1 MDGTD
6 LLPDGI
12 QIKGKKMVNPIPQ
25 KLLDRGISPET
36 AAMLSVRTFVS
47 AGSNPD
53 DQWVELP
60 YFKNGV
66 HVNSKIRTLTG
77 EKSMRFLKSRSK
89 GGELCVYNFDCL
101 LDPSL
106 KNEPLIITEGEIDTL
121 SAIEGGYKRC
131 ISVPNGAPPA
141 NSKSESGS
149 RYEYMDEVLPLIED
163 CKEIILATDDD
174 GPGRALM
181 NGLALRLGKSRCKW
195 LKYPVNCNDL
205 NETLDKYGVKG
216 VKETI
221 KRAKWVEI
229 DGIYKLDDLPPVKEY
244 TCQYLGWHL
253 DDNFRL
259 SKGTFSVITGIPG
272 HGKTTFVNEIAC
284 RLVQKSNWKVA
295 FSSFEQHPLKLH
307 YKNLAGWLNRKPL
320 KDQSTEEREVADH
333 WIQNNFIFIVPGHR
347 DIVSMEWLFEKM
359 TTAVVRHDIDM
370 IVIDPWN
377 MVDHDYSGHANETKY
392 IEYILKELR
401 IFAERHDVHIC
412 IVAHPR
418 KMDRAPNGEYEVP
431 GLYDI
436 SGSKDWY
443 CQCDYGLTVYR
454 GEEGTEIH
462 VIKLRDEENMGKPG
476 KKFLLFNKK
485 TYRFEE
491 I

>member
-1 MDGTD
+1 MKGT
-6 LLPDGI
+6 
-12 QIKGKKMVNPIPQ
+12 NHIPQ
-25 KLLDRGISPET
+25 KLLDRGISLAT
-36 AAMLSVRTFVS
+36 ATMLSVRTFVS
-47 AGSNPD
+47 AVGSPV

-60 YFKNGV
+60 YFKNGK

-77 EKSMRFLKSRSK
+77 EKSMRFLKTKDK
-89 GGELCVYNFDCL
+89 GGEICAYNFDCL
-101 LDPSL
+101 LDPNL
-106 KNEPLIITEGEIDTL
+106 KAEPLIITEGEIDTL
-121 SAIEGGYKRC
+121 SAIEGGYMRC

-141 NSKSESGS
+141 NSGNRSGS
-149 RYEYMDEVLPLIED
+149 RYEYLDDVLDLIED

-174 GPGRALM
+174 PPGRALM
-181 NGLALRLGKSRCKW
+181 DGLSLRLGKSRCKW
-195 LKYPVNCNDL
+195 LKYPKDCKDL
-205 NETLDKYGVKG
+205 NDALQKYGVKG

-221 KRAKWVEI
+221 SRAKWIEI
-229 DGIYKLDDLPPVKEY
+229 DGIYKLNDLPPVKEY
-244 TCQYLGWHL
+244 VCHYLGWHL
-253 DDNFRL
+253 DDNFRI

-284 RLVQKSNWKVA
+284 RLVQKSGWKIA

-307 YKNLAGWLNRKPL
+307 YKNLAGWLNGKPL
-320 KDQSTEEREVADH
+320 KDQSPGEIEIANA
-333 WIQNNFIFIVPGHR
+333 WIQDNFVFIKPGHR
-347 DIVSMEWLFEKM
+347 DIVSMDWLFEKM
-359 TTAVVRHDIDM
+359 TTVVVRHDVDM

-377 MVDHDYSGHANETKY
+377 MVDHDYSKHANETKY

-401 IFAERHDVHIC
+401 IFAERHDIHIC

-418 KMDRAPNGEYEVP
+418 KMDRNNDGGYEIP

-443 CQCDYGLTVYR
+443 CQCDYGITVYR
-454 GEEGTEIH
+454 GDEGTEIH
-462 VIKLRDEENMGKPG
+462 VTKLRDEENMGKPG